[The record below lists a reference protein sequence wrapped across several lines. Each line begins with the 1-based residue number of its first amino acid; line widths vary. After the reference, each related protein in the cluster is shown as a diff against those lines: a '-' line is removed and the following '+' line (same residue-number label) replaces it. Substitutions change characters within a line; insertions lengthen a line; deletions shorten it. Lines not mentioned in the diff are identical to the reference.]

1 MKKITKERQ
10 KRKMTQTD
18 LSYTLK
24 IHPSQL
30 SKIESGRAKPYKP
43 NEKKL
48 EEFFNMD
55 IEELLKEVE

>member
-10 KRKMTQTD
+10 KRKMTQVD

-30 SKIESGRAKPYKP
+30 SKIESGRAKPYEP

-48 EEFFNMD
+48 EEFFNMS
-55 IEELLKEVE
+55 IEELLEEVE